1 MSKTGCGFSSLPFA
15 ISETSPMK
23 HLYAAM
29 LGVSAMCVVTTP
41 ISAGL
46 LGCLKSRHCNDCEP
60 PAPSCAQPAVIAV
73 PSCAQPVASCAYPV
87 PSCAQPAIAAVPVM
101 PDCGCHA
108 PAAAYG
114 VTAFGF
120 GGAAQIGMAYGM
132 HVTGAGGYTG
142 YEGLPNM
149 DGGGKHGRYPY
160 HSYRRPWAHPG
171 PMSTNV
177 SIVW

>member
-1 MSKTGCGFSSLPFA
+1 
-15 ISETSPMK
+15 MK

-29 LGVSAMCVVTTP
+29 LSVAAMCLVATP
-41 ISAGL
+41 VDA
-46 LGCLKSRHCNDCEP
+46 GCLTCRKSRHCDHCVT
-60 PAPSCAQPAVIAV
+60 PAPGCAYPSVVAV
-73 PSCAQPVASCAYPV
+73 PSCAHPV
-87 PSCAQPAIAAVPVM
+87 PSCAQPAIVAVPVI
-101 PDCGCHA
+101 PDCGCHS

-114 VTAFGF
+114 ATALGF

-132 HVTGAGGYTG
+132 HVAGSGGPTG

-149 DGGGKHGRYPY
+149 DGRGLHGRYPY